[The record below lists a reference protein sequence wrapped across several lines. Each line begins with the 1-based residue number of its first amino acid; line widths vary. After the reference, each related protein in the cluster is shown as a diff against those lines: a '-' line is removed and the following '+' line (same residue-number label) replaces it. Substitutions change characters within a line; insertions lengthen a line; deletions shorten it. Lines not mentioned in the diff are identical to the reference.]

1 MNNLEIDFISDQDVA
16 KIVNYIFSNIGSP
29 KKISHVNLFNEFHE
43 KRIRDIIGRALLDEN
58 YVMKQE
64 KDKDYSIEAKFILTQ
79 LKLANLRKKRK
90 EIESKIKSANQ
101 YTPETRE
108 LMQQQQK
115 LKVEEIELEKQLRGK

>member
-1 MNNLEIDFISDQDVA
+1 
-16 KIVNYIFSNIGSP
+16 
-29 KKISHVNLFNEFHE
+29 
-43 KRIRDIIGRALLDEN
+43 
-58 YVMKQE
+58 
-64 KDKDYSIEAKFILTQ
+64 
-79 LKLANLRKKRK
+79 LRKKRK